1 MAWEKR
7 QCGSRYF
14 TRSVREDGRVRRQYF
29 GCGIAGHLAAEAEA
43 LHRAERSEHEAK
55 YRALQAALNGA
66 DSGLKAFSDAVRTM
80 MHARL
85 LARGFH
91 RPADWR
97 WTRRGHE
104 RKAKTATA

>member
-1 MAWEKR
+1 MAWETR
-7 QCGSRYF
+7 PWNGRYF
-14 TRSVREDGRVRRQYF
+14 TRSVRENGRVRRQYF
-29 GCGIAGHLAAEAEA
+29 GCGIAGRLAAEAEA
-43 LHRAERSEHEAK
+43 LQRAERREREAK
-55 YRALQAALNGA
+55 YRELQAALDEA
-66 DSGLKAFSDAVRTM
+66 DSGLEAFSSAVRTL

-91 RPADWR
+91 RPANWR